1 MGHKRTDVEVTKK
14 MAKKFVRYEEGAEL
28 YSIGRTRFMQYAHEA
43 HAVIKIDNICLVD
56 CIKFEEFL
64 DGFREF

>member
-56 CIKFEEFL
+56 
-64 DGFREF
+64 